1 MKTKKKESP
10 ASRFTRGERVT
21 ARHGRK
27 GGRKEDHVNVDEGN
41 GGTYGHP
48 RKPGEEPTS

>member
-27 GGRKEDHVNVDEGN
+27 GRKEEHVNVDEGN
-41 GGTYGHP
+41 GGSYGHP
-48 RKPGEEPTS
+48 RKPGEDNPTA